1 MSYAKIAKVVDSL
14 IINTELGKIIWKENL
29 IDENTFKYSSA
40 NTSVIIGKKQHD
52 YDEFSIFIE
61 IYDKNG
67 KQIEIVTDDDL
78 SGFFDSSYQ
87 KMDNLFAV
95 ARRQA
100 LGVEQI
106 LDNLLEELPAVP
118 ENKSALKFVHTSQ
131 MSGMDDVPF

>member
-14 IINTELGKIIWKENL
+14 IVNTELGKIIWKENL

-118 ENKSALKFVHTSQ
+118 ENKSALKFAHTSQ